1 MRILTFPTKL
11 YNMKKQ
17 DMHDWALTILL
28 TALCYLVV
36 DKLIVSLSLW
46 KYLIIEAV
54 LVLARYF
61 HMFVMKNNFPD
72 SYIKPKGFL

>member
-1 MRILTFPTKL
+1 
-11 YNMKKQ
+11 
-17 DMHDWALTILL
+17 MHDWALTILL

-46 KYLIIEAV
+46 QYLIIEVV

-61 HMFVMKNNFPD
+61 HMFAMKNNFPD
-72 SYIKPKGFL
+72 SYRKPKGFP